1 MGLGNE
7 NVPFTL
13 DSIAYPVNSIEG
25 TNVNGRLYYN
35 YT

>member
-1 MGLGNE
+1 MGLENE
-7 NVPFTL
+7 DVPFTL

-25 TNVNGRLYYN
+25 TNVNRWLYYN

>member
-1 MGLGNE
+1 MGLENE

-25 TNVNGRLYYN
+25 TNVNR
-35 YT
+35 